1 MAELVTSTG
10 VGGLALLCSFYIIVP
25 ADYIQA
31 FRIAGVCVGRL
42 TLLNS
47 FINTTIVASDI
58 LTVFVTSIGVRGFA
72 LLWPFFHIVPTL
84 YSQAL

>member
-1 MAELVTSTG
+1 MAELVTSIG

-42 TLLNS
+42 ALLNS
-47 FINTTIVASDI
+47 LINTVIATYDI
-58 LTVFVTSIGVRGFA
+58 LTVLVTSIGVRGFT
-72 LLWPFFHIVPTL
+72 LL
-84 YSQAL
+84 